1 MDINTIQT
9 FLELAST
16 GNFSR
21 VAERLHITQSTVSA
35 RIKVLEERVK
45 RKLFERT
52 SVGVH
57 LTPAGQRFH
66 NYAVSMQQL
75 WQQGQQDLAL
85 PDGFDGMI
93 GFGIHMNLWKRA
105 FPGWINWMRK
115 NCPSLGINV
124 EMDYSERL
132 TEKVSQGLLD
142 VALTLMPKVLPGLHI
157 EPFMDDE
164 LVMVSHEPKT
174 FEECSNLDYLYIDWS
189 YGYREE
195 HRQKLPHLHSAT
207 INLGL
212 PEAALEYLLV
222 NSGYAYLSLAD
233 VQKYLDEKR
242 LYAVEGAP
250 SLNRPVYLIYPEKSV
265 DREQLDIAVNG
276 LRAMLLKP

>member
-1 MDINTIQT
+1 MDINAIQT

-21 VAERLHITQSTVSA
+21 VAEHLHITQSTVSA
-35 RIKVLEERVK
+35 RIKVLEETVNRQ
-45 RKLFERT
+45 LFERT

-75 WQQGQQDLAL
+75 WQQGQKDLAL
-85 PDGFDGMI
+85 PEGFDGMI
-93 GFGIHMNLWKRA
+93 GVGVHLNLWKRV
-105 FPGWINWMRK
+105 FPGWINWMRMH
-115 NCPSLGINV
+115 CPSLGFNV
-124 EMDYSERL
+124 EMNYSERL
-132 TEKVSQGLLD
+132 TEMVSQGLLD
-142 VALTLMPKVLPGLHI
+142 VALTQMPKVLPGLHI
-157 EPFMDDE
+157 EQFMDDE
-164 LVMVSHEPKT
+164 LIMVSHEPKT
-174 FEECSNLDYLYIDWS
+174 FEECNNIDYLYIDWS

-207 INLGL
+207 INIGL

-222 NSGYAYLSLAD
+222 NSGYAYLSLID
-233 VQKYLDEKR
+233 VQEYLDDKR

-250 SLNRPVYLIYPEKSV
+250 DLNRPIYLIYSDKPIDKHY
-265 DREQLDIAVNG
+265 LDIAVKG
-276 LRAMLLKP
+276 LREMLFKA